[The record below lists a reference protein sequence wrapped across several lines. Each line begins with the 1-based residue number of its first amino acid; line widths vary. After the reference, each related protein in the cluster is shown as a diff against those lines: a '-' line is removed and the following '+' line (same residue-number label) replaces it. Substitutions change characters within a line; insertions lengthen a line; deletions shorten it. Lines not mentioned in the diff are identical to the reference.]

1 MFRKYFYNNII
12 LGGGNSCIKG
22 FPERLKSEIENY
34 LKVNNNKIDVKN
46 IDMTISSERQYS
58 AWIGASGVCSFNNFK
73 NKWLLKENYAEFG
86 AQHLIDDF
94 I

>member
-1 MFRKYFYNNII
+1 
-12 LGGGNSCIKG
+12 
-22 FPERLKSEIENY
+22 
-34 LKVNNNKIDVKN
+34 
-46 IDMTISSERQYS
+46 MTISSERQYS